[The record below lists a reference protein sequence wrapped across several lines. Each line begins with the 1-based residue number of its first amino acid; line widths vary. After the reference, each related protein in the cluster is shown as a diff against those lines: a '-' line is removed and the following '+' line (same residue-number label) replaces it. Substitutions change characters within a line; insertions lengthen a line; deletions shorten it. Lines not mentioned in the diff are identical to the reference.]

1 MGSGG
6 GRYEMGGGGGGYSDE
21 MGGGGGQCGSEGDIE
36 I

>member
-6 GRYEMGGGGGGYSDE
+6 GRYEMGGSGGGYSDE
-21 MGGGGGQCGSEGDIE
+21 MGGGGDQCGSEGDIE